1 MLKAL
6 ETNIEEDLFFLRD
19 YLFSRNID
27 HRISES
33 GGRQT
38 LWVFRLE
45 HVGEAI
51 EAYEKFKTFPAK
63 KPQVST
69 SATLIAAPLM
79 GLLRFILTSP
89 VTSSLV
95 LLSVLVFI
103 FAHGDGISPPT
114 SSVLMSKL
122 FFSPVTSVG
131 DQFYFLSLERVIL
144 SGEWWRLVTPMF
156 IHFSWI
162 HIIFNLLW
170 CVELGKKIEKRI
182 GYLFFSLLL
191 IFSSLSSNLIQYF
204 IYGPSFF
211 GGLSGVVYGL
221 LGYCFAWG
229 KMVPRK
235 KFDVSKGIYSFMFIF
250 LMLGFSGLIDL
261 LGIGK
266 IANGAHLGGLTF
278 GLLLGFLSGAVSRV
292 RKVSRGPK

>member
-38 LWVFRLE
+38 LWVFKLE
-45 HVGEAI
+45 HLDDAI
-51 EAYEKFKTFPAK
+51 DAYEQFKTVPARK
-63 KPQVST
+63 KPRVST

-79 GLLRFILTSP
+79 GLLRFISASP
-89 VTSSLV
+89 VTCSLV
-95 LLSVLVFI
+95 LLSVFVFI
-103 FAHGDGISPPT
+103 CAHGNGMSLPT
-114 SSVLMSKL
+114 SSVLTNKL
-122 FFSPVTSVG
+122 FFSPVTTVG

-170 CVELGKKIEKRI
+170 CVELGKKIERRI
-182 GYLFFSLLL
+182 AGILFC
-191 IFSSLSSNLIQYF
+191 
-204 IYGPSFF
+204 
-211 GGLSGVVYGL
+211 
-221 LGYCFAWG
+221 LGRNG
-229 KMVPRK
+229 SEK
-235 KFDVSKGIYSFMFIF
+235 KV
-250 LMLGFSGLIDL
+250 
-261 LGIGK
+261 
-266 IANGAHLGGLTF
+266 
-278 GLLLGFLSGAVSRV
+278 
-292 RKVSRGPK
+292 

>member
-45 HVGEAI
+45 HVGAAI
-51 EAYEKFKTFPAK
+51 DAYEKFKTFPAK

-69 SATLIAAPLM
+69 SATLIAASLM
-79 GLLRFILTSP
+79 GLLRFFSASP
-89 VTSSLV
+89 ATSSLV

-103 FAHGDGISPPT
+103 CAQGDGVPPT

-122 FFSPVTSVG
+122 FFSPVTSAG
-131 DQFYFLSLERVIL
+131 DQFYFLSLEQVIL

-182 GYLFFSLLL
+182 GYLFLSLLV

>member
-51 EAYEKFKTFPAK
+51 DAYEKFKTFPAK

-79 GLLRFILTSP
+79 GLLRFFSASP
-89 VTSSLV
+89 ATSSLV

-103 FAHGDGISPPT
+103 CAQGDGVPPT

-122 FFSPVTSVG
+122 FFSPCYECRGS
-131 DQFYFLSLERVIL
+131 IL
-144 SGEWWRLVTPMF
+144 
-156 IHFSWI
+156 FS
-162 HIIFNLLW
+162 F
-170 CVELGKKIEKRI
+170 
-182 GYLFFSLLL
+182 
-191 IFSSLSSNLIQYF
+191 
-204 IYGPSFF
+204 
-211 GGLSGVVYGL
+211 
-221 LGYCFAWG
+221 
-229 KMVPRK
+229 
-235 KFDVSKGIYSFMFIF
+235 
-250 LMLGFSGLIDL
+250 
-261 LGIGK
+261 
-266 IANGAHLGGLTF
+266 T
-278 GLLLGFLSGAVSRV
+278 
-292 RKVSRGPK
+292 

>member
-45 HVGEAI
+45 HVGAAI
-51 EAYEKFKTFPAK
+51 DAYEQLKTFPAK

-79 GLLRFILTSP
+79 GLLRFVLASP

-95 LLSVLVFI
+95 LLSVVVFI
-103 FAHGDGISPPT
+103 WAHGDGMSLPT
-114 SSVLMSKL
+114 SSVLISKL
-122 FFSPVTSVG
+122 FFSPVTSAG
-131 DQFYFLSLERVIL
+131 DQFYFLSLEQVIL

-170 CVELGKKIEKRI
+170 CVELGKKIEKRV
-182 GYLFFSLLL
+182 GYLLFSLLL

-204 IYGPSFF
+204 
-211 GGLSGVVYGL
+211 
-221 LGYCFAWG
+221 
-229 KMVPRK
+229 
-235 KFDVSKGIYSFMFIF
+235 
-250 LMLGFSGLIDL
+250 MLDP
-261 LGIGK
+261 
-266 IANGAHLGGLTF
+266 HQ
-278 GLLLGFLSGAVSRV
+278 
-292 RKVSRGPK
+292 